1 MYDLSNP
8 SDVIRQMEDAE
19 LTIPA
24 IVKTLKLALAE
35 LADLDNKPHDPVMC
49 FDCGQVYPSIKA
61 IQASSGCFTREQHDR
76 AAELV

>member
-24 IVKTLKLALAE
+24 IIKTLKLALAE
-35 LADLDNKPHDPVMC
+35 LEA
-49 FDCGQVYPSIKA
+49 
-61 IQASSGCFTREQHDR
+61 
-76 AAELV
+76 